1 MVKNISYPISQ
12 CIVFKIWY
20 PIGLKNNLNYRIKEK
35 KKPHVRI
42 TRRGLFINVA
52 KYNKPIACV

>member
-12 CIVFKIWY
+12 CIEFKIWY

-35 KKPHVRI
+35 E
-42 TRRGLFINVA
+42 RRNHM
-52 KYNKPIACV
+52 